1 MSKLIYS
8 PTSALL
14 ESTYDGIKN
23 RDQTVNPVYYSVAY
37 TGDGYM
43 YTHGKKF
50 RLFSVINDEIEG
62 LAFQIQNG
70 TAILTIDGISM
81 GSGTVIQGITG
92 DSVITATTKDGTTS
106 IGHTEYLNESKQYG
120 SATQVPI
127 ITVNKS
133 GHITAIQNSATID
146 ISKVKAGAV
155 SDSGSYYLTG
165 VTGNT
170 LQNPLYSSKLYF
182 DEDGNLHANNL
193 YIGNNA
199 ISTLYVP
206 TSHTSVYATDSTY
219 GHVILSDTPS
229 SDHDVNDNIAAT
241 PKAVV
246 EGINT
251 ANQYAQELFAA
262 QDAMVFLGTIKA
274 NGVITSHNSTA
285 LPTVVDN
292 TTSIDTLTYKVGW
305 TFRFIEAGTFNGND
319 VEIGDMIIAVKS
331 KGSQF
336 NINDWTIIQTNI
348 SGALTATSNLNG
360 LLYSNNSRVV
370 NSLALASGVLK
381 SDGSSLSFVNPNTL
395 YRTIKVNSTSIGTNA
410 LNLISGNAIS
420 LTRNN
425 GDVTI
430 AVSASSIIGA
440 SSSLTLTQGDINFI
454 YKPNADASLTIGDAL
469 TLTKDQNDNYI
480 LKHATGTT
488 INNVLG
494 SITTDSYGH
503 VTSVTQVSSLP
514 NPNALTIKTNSTSVL
529 SYTGSAAKSLVFK
542 NGGDISFTTSTSGS
556 DNIISAT
563 VTHKYREIK
572 YAANSSTTAS
582 QLLANNSATALT
594 LIGGE
599 NVSIT
604 TVDSSNEALPAG
616 TLMINAL
623 DTWRNIEA
631 YKFQT
636 ALSRSS
642 IGTAILK
649 FGNDFIY
656 SDDEVSIMWTE
667 IDEQGRV
674 TYVK

>member
-8 PTSALL
+8 PTSTLL
-14 ESTYDGIKN
+14 EGTYNKIKN
-23 RDQTVNPVYYSVAY
+23 GDQTVNPVFYSIAY

-50 RLFSVINDEIEG
+50 RLFNVVNDEIEG
-62 LAFQIQNG
+62 LAFQIQDG
-70 TAILTIDGISM
+70 TAILTVDGISM
-81 GSGTVIQGITG
+81 GSGTVIQSITG
-92 DSVITATTKDGTTS
+92 DSVITATTTNGATS
-106 IGHTEYLNESKQYG
+106 IGHTEYLSENKQYG

-133 GHITAIQNSATID
+133 GHITAIQNSSTID
-146 ISKVKAGAV
+146 ISKVRADVV
-155 SDSGSYYLTG
+155 SNSGSYYLIG

-170 LQNPLYSSKLYF
+170 LQNPLYNSNLYF

-193 YIGNNA
+193 YIGNN
-199 ISTLYVP
+199 TLSSLYAP
-206 TSHTSVYATDSTY
+206 ASHTSVYATDSTY

-229 SDHDVNDNIAAT
+229 SDYDVNDNVAAT

-274 NGVITSHNSTA
+274 DGVITSHNSTV
-285 LPTVVDN
+285 LPTIVDN
-292 TTSIDTLTYKVGW
+292 TTNLDTLTYKVGW

-319 VEIGDMIIAVKS
+319 VEIGDMLIAVKS

-370 NSLALASGVLK
+370 NSLALASGILK

-395 YRTIKVNSTSIGTNA
+395 YRTIKVDSTSIGTND

-420 LTRNN
+420 LTRNGGN
-425 GDVTI
+425 VTI
-430 AVSASSIIGA
+430 AVDASSIVGTT
-440 SSSLTLTQGDINFI
+440 SSLTLTQGDINFI
-454 YKPNADASLTIGDAL
+454 YKPNAAASLIIGDAL

-480 LKHATGTT
+480 LKHAIGTA

-503 VTSVTQVSSLP
+503 VTNVTQVSALP
-514 NPNALTIKTNSTSVL
+514 NPSALTIKTNSTNVL
-529 SYTGSAAKSLVFK
+529 SYTGSDTKNLVFK
-542 NGGDISFTTSTSGS
+542 DGGDVSFTTSTSGS

-572 YAANSSTTAS
+572 YAANSSVIAS
-582 QLLANNSATALT
+582 QLLANSSDTALT

-604 TVDSSNEALPAG
+604 TVDSSNTALPAG

-623 DTWRNIEA
+623 DTWRNVEA
-631 YKFQT
+631 YNQT
-636 ALSRSS
+636 TLSRSS

>member
-1 MSKLIYS
+1 MSKFIYS
-8 PTSALL
+8 PTSTLL
-14 ESTYDGIKN
+14 EGVYDKIKN
-23 RDQTVNPVYYSVAY
+23 GDQSVNPVFHSVAY

-50 RLFSVINDEIEG
+50 RLFNVVNDEIEG

-70 TAILTIDGISM
+70 TATLTVDGISI
-81 GSGTVIQGITG
+81 GSGTVIQSITG
-92 DSVITATTKDGTTS
+92 DSVITATTTNGATS
-106 IGHTEYLNESKQYG
+106 IAHVEYLSEGKQYG

-146 ISKVKAGAV
+146 ISKVRADIV
-155 SDSGSYYLTG
+155 SNSGSYYLIG

-170 LQNPLYSSKLYF
+170 LQNPLYNSNLYF
-182 DEDGNLHANNL
+182 DKDGNLHANNL
-193 YIGNNA
+193 YIGNSA
-199 ISTLYVP
+199 LSSLYAP
-206 TSHTSVYATDSTY
+206 ASHTSVYATDSTY

-229 SDHDVNDNIAAT
+229 SDYDKDDHVAAT
-241 PKAVV
+241 PKAVI

-251 ANQYAQELFAA
+251 ANQYAQDLFAA

-274 NGVITSHNSTA
+274 DGVITSHNSTI
-285 LPTVVDN
+285 LPTIVDN
-292 TTSIDTLTYKVGW
+292 TTNINTLTYKVGW
-305 TFRFIEAGTFNGND
+305 TFRFVEAGTFNGND
-319 VEIGDMIIAVKS
+319 VEVGDMIIAIKS

-360 LLYSNNSRVV
+360 LLYANNSRVV
-370 NSLALASGVLK
+370 NSLALASGILK

-395 YRTIKVNSTSIGTNA
+395 YRTIKVDSTSIGTNN

-420 LTRNN
+420 LTRSN
-425 GDVTI
+425 GNVTI
-430 AVSASSIIGA
+430 AVDASDIIGTT
-440 SSSLTLTQGDINFI
+440 SSLTLTQGDINFI

-480 LKHATGTT
+480 LKHAAGTA

-503 VTSVTQVSSLP
+503 VTSVTKVSSLP
-514 NPNALTIKTNSTSVL
+514 NPSALTIKANSTSIL
-529 SYTGSAAKSLVFK
+529 SYTGSAAKTLVFK

-556 DNIISAT
+556 DNIINAT

-572 YAANSSTTAS
+572 YATNSSATAS
-582 QLLANNSATALT
+582 QLLANSSATALT

-604 TVDSSNEALPAG
+604 TVDSSNAALPAG

-623 DTWRNIEA
+623 DTWRNVEA

-636 ALSRSS
+636 TLSRSS